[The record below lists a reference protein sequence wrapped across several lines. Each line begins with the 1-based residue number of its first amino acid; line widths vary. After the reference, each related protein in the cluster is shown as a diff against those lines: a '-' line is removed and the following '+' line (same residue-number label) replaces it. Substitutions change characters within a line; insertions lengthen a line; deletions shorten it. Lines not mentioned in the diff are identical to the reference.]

1 MNALNGL
8 SVWNRA
14 CDLAVDIHIAT
25 HECSDRN
32 VLDRIVRSSLLVP
45 SHIAKGYERR
55 SEAQFALHL
64 KNAKSACA
72 ELRTQLYIAAQLDL
86 ITLQKSTQ
94 LMQESLEIS
103 RMIQGLIEW
112 CETQED
118 STPLES
124 KSPRKHELE
133 A

>member
-8 SVWNRA
+8 SIWNRA
-14 CDLAVDIHIAT
+14 CELAVEAYLSI
-25 HECSDRN
+25 SDCPDLNFR
-32 VLDRIVRSSLLVP
+32 DRITKSSLLVP
-45 SHIAKGYERR
+45 SDIAKGYERK
-55 SEAQFALHL
+55 SEKQFPLAL
-64 KNAKSACA
+64 KNAKSSCA

-103 RMIQGLIEW
+103 RMLQDLIDW
-112 CETQED
+112 CETRAEPPSAAKENHPGNMQE
-118 STPLES
+118 
-124 KSPRKHELE
+124 